1 MAVAA
6 QTLGEEKPGVGVI
19 RVAEGTLGEDSKNGD
34 SNPGRELCA
43 LRCGR
48 RAAKDIFKR
57 REKFHL
63 AGTEG
68 GSKWSVR
75 LDAGKVGKA

>member
-1 MAVAA
+1 MTVAA

-19 RVAEGTLGEDSKNGD
+19 GVAEGTLGEDSKTLGE
-34 SNPGRELCA
+34 GRELCV

-57 REKFHL
+57 RAKAHL

-68 GSKWSVR
+68 GSKCSVR
-75 LDAGKVGKA
+75 FDAGKVGKA